1 MSTSNI
7 YIKGGVNIHLHMHGQ
22 AANDSLAAKLAMP
35 AEPAPATKAE
45 LEWSHTLLDGE
56 RVNYE
61 KAEHTV
67 AELGDGW
74 RLPTRE
80 ELLTLVDLTRHDPCI
95 DTDKYPDTKSNYY
108 WTSSEC
114 AWNKDEARWV
124 VHFSYGNVYA
134 SHLDDG
140 ACVRA
145 VRARQ

>member
-1 MSTSNI
+1 M
-7 YIKGGVNIHLHMHGQ
+7 IKHLHIAGDMNIHLHLHGQ

-35 AEPAPATKAE
+35 VEVAPAPTTG

-56 RVNYE
+56 KVNYE
-61 KAEHTV
+61 KAEKAV

-80 ELLTLVDLTRHDPCI
+80 ELLTLVDLTCHDPCI
-95 DTDKYPDTKSNYY
+95 DTDKYPDTKSGYY

-124 VHFSYGNVYA
+124 VGFYYGSVLG
-134 SHLDDG
+134 SHLDYY

-145 VRARQ
+145 VRASQ